1 MSKQLEA
8 IYTKLREIENTQN
21 LSHYGYALIQ
31 DVKSAVS
38 ELEAREANL
47 HDAIA
52 QEVRQE
58 CAMRRQ
64 LERCIMAAGDMSQVE
79 ARETEVLE
87 NNLELVRNI
96 DRCKP
101 NQNETSTEYCIRRA
115 AMVER
120 FLESRIAAAQ
130 NPYDKVLVA
139 AMGDLN
145 ASDRCEWPNA
155 KDHLAKIIQD
165 TMGPRAYLEYL
176 NPLPEAPKGKE

>member
-8 IYTKLREIENTQN
+8 IYAKLREIENTQN

-38 ELEAREANL
+38 ELEEREAEVPGDVMGLASRAMSRGESCSDKNL
-47 HDAIA
+47 RVWEENRDNTAADI
-52 QEVRQE
+52 
-58 CAMRRQ
+58 
-64 LERCIMAAGDMSQVE
+64 ERYVQS
-79 ARETEVLE
+79 
-87 NNLELVRNI
+87 
-96 DRCKP
+96 
-101 NQNETSTEYCIRRA
+101 S
-115 AMVER
+115 
-120 FLESRIAAAQ
+120 IAAAQ

-176 NPLPEAPKGKE
+176 NHLPEAPKGKE